1 MFSWLKKVLAPA
13 SPTSAPLFFKDN
25 AAAFDYA
32 CSALSN
38 ELKAGVFLPA
48 LVRDGAAFLAG
59 GAAVQRQPDGSQVA
73 ILTVASSEGGFLV
86 LASSA
91 GKSGPTLKPNDLVV
105 WQAGELVTTFEPT
118 VKDPRSAWGGLI
130 LAKLLPEYTQGR
142 GWAVME
148 QFKT

>member
-25 AAAFDYA
+25 AAAFEYA
-32 CSALSN
+32 CSVLSN
-38 ELKAGVFLPA
+38 ELKSGAFLPA
-48 LVRDGAAFLAG
+48 LVHDGSAFLVG

-73 ILTVASSEGGFLV
+73 ILTVSSSDGGFLV

-91 GKSGPTLKPNDLVV
+91 GKSGPTLKPNDLVI
-105 WQAGELVTTFEPT
+105 WQAGELITTFEPR

-148 QFKT
+148 QFKA